1 MTDEPQT
8 TDHRHHAIK
17 VSIAITDSHT
27 TILIHSQS
35 AKPRLPLARSPLPSL
50 IVLHLRALVVYS
62 DVSSKH
68 EIEKFT
74 IGGDLSLWKLK
85 MRALLVHRGLEYA
98 LEEDDPEAP
107 STSMSDEKR
116 KQIQNRTHSTLILS
130 LSDSILREISEE
142 KTTLGIWNKVE
153 ALCMKKSLAHR
164 LFLKKRLYTFSMRE
178 GVSIQDHID
187 TFNKIIID
195 LEGVEN
201 VKISDEDKAFF
212 LLSSLPKPYED
223 FIDTVLY
230 GRISLTL
237 EDVKASLCSKEI
249 QRNENDENSGEGLV
263 ARNEKKKDQKDN
275 GGIRVTKGG
284 TIVMRGEKKNGLY
297 VSIGSSIPVNVVMTV
312 ESDVDKTK
320 VVKKF
325 KVWKALVENQRGRKL
340 KALRTY
346 NGLEFCNRKF
356 ETFCQKHDILR
367 HKTVRFT
374 PQQNGLAKRMNRT
387 IVDKTR
393 CMLINSKLSRCFWV
407 EAVSTTCYLVN
418 RSPSAAIDFKTL
430 EEIWFG
436 RPPKF
441 ENLRIFGCPAYVH
454 INQGKLNARALKG
467 FFIGYP
473 DGIKGYRVWCGEQ
486 RKCIISRDVV
496 FHEATLLKDNTASNV
511 DILTNNDSEQSAE
524 SPKLKVEFSGHE
536 RVAFDSEDMVYTEDQ
551 DIESPTLQQT
561 DLQDYQLARD
571 RERRQI
577 RAPDRLGYADLIAFV
592 LVSADEIAIE
602 ELGSYSEAISGKDCD
617 KWLAAMQEE
626 MDSLQRNK
634 TWTVVPNL
642 RNRKLISSL
651 LDMELE
657 QMNVKTAFLH
667 GNLEEQLLIKQPE
680 DQGGAIYLLLYV
692 DDMLIASKHKSEV
705 EKLKNLLKSEF
716 EMKDLGSAK
725 RILGMEI
732 FINRAAGTLFLSQE
746 KYIKKVLERFDMH
759 NSKPVL
765 TPLGSQFKLS
775 AAQLTEAEK
784 AQMDG
789 IPYAQA
795 VGSLMYAMV
804 CTRPDI
810 AFAVSVISRFL
821 SYYNKTHWGV
831 VKWIMRYHRGSS
843 TYGLLYGKSRNGV
856 SEIVGYVDSD
866 FAGDLDKRKSIS
878 GYMFMLNMCIKT
890 VQVFCD
896 NQSALQLI
904 KNPVFHERTKHID
917 VKLQFIREEAA
928 KGTVSMSKIH
938 TDMNPADA
946 LTKVLPTVKFEFCV
960 NLMGVLPNSN

>member
-1 MTDEPQT
+1 MSVWL
-8 TDHRHHAIK
+8 K
-17 VSIAITDSHT
+17 LFSW
-27 TILIHSQS
+27 LIFFLCFFSGNWFTKLTS
-35 AKPRLPLARSPLPSL
+35 D
-50 IVLHLRALVVYS
+50 IRALVVYS

-263 ARNEKKKDQKDN
+263 ARNEKKKDQKGLVKIKMFDEVTRILHGVRHAPELKRNLISLGMLDNFKYSFNSDN

-642 RNRKLISSL
+642 RNRKLISC
-651 LDMELE
+651 
-657 QMNVKTAFLH
+657 K
-667 GNLEEQLLIKQPE
+667 
-680 DQGGAIYLLLYV
+680 
-692 DDMLIASKHKSEV
+692 
-705 EKLKNLLKSEF
+705 
-716 EMKDLGSAK
+716 
-725 RILGMEI
+725 
-732 FINRAAGTLFLSQE
+732 
-746 KYIKKVLERFDMH
+746 
-759 NSKPVL
+759 
-765 TPLGSQFKLS
+765 
-775 AAQLTEAEK
+775 
-784 AQMDG
+784 
-789 IPYAQA
+789 
-795 VGSLMYAMV
+795 
-804 CTRPDI
+804 
-810 AFAVSVISRFL
+810 
-821 SYYNKTHWGV
+821 
-831 VKWIMRYHRGSS
+831 
-843 TYGLLYGKSRNGV
+843 
-856 SEIVGYVDSD
+856 
-866 FAGDLDKRKSIS
+866 
-878 GYMFMLNMCIKT
+878 
-890 VQVFCD
+890 
-896 NQSALQLI
+896 
-904 KNPVFHERTKHID
+904 
-917 VKLQFIREEAA
+917 
-928 KGTVSMSKIH
+928 
-938 TDMNPADA
+938 
-946 LTKVLPTVKFEFCV
+946 
-960 NLMGVLPNSN
+960 

>member
-1 MTDEPQT
+1 M
-8 TDHRHHAIK
+8 
-17 VSIAITDSHT
+17 S
-27 TILIHSQS
+27 
-35 AKPRLPLARSPLPSL
+35 LP
-50 IVLHLRALVVYS
+50 
-62 DVSSKH
+62 KH

-74 IGGDLSLWKLK
+74 IGGDFSLWKLK

-187 TFNKIIID
+187 TFNKIILD

-263 ARNEKKKDQKDN
+263 ARNEKKKDQKGLVKIKMFDEVTRILHGVRHAPELKRNLISLGMLDNFKYSFNSDN

-340 KALRTY
+340 KALRTD

-374 PQQNGLAKRMNRT
+374 PQQNGLTKRMNRT

-430 EEIWFG
+430 KEIWFG

-467 FFIGYP
+467 FFVGYP
-473 DGIKGYRVWCGEQ
+473 DGIKGYKVWCGEQ

-496 FHEATLLKDNTASNV
+496 FHEAALLKDNTASNV
-511 DILTNNDSEQSAE
+511 DILANNDSEQSAE

-577 RAPDRLGYADLIAFV
+577 RASDRLGYADLIAFV

-634 TWTVVPNL
+634 P
-642 RNRKLISSL
+642 
-651 LDMELE
+651 
-657 QMNVKTAFLH
+657 
-667 GNLEEQLLIKQPE
+667 GQLCQI
-680 DQGGAIYLLLYV
+680 
-692 DDMLIASKHKSEV
+692 
-705 EKLKNLLKSEF
+705 
-716 EMKDLGSAK
+716 
-725 RILGMEI
+725 
-732 FINRAAGTLFLSQE
+732 
-746 KYIKKVLERFDMH
+746 
-759 NSKPVL
+759 
-765 TPLGSQFKLS
+765 
-775 AAQLTEAEK
+775 
-784 AQMDG
+784 
-789 IPYAQA
+789 
-795 VGSLMYAMV
+795 
-804 CTRPDI
+804 
-810 AFAVSVISRFL
+810 
-821 SYYNKTHWGV
+821 
-831 VKWIMRYHRGSS
+831 
-843 TYGLLYGKSRNGV
+843 
-856 SEIVGYVDSD
+856 
-866 FAGDLDKRKSIS
+866 
-878 GYMFMLNMCIKT
+878 
-890 VQVFCD
+890 
-896 NQSALQLI
+896 
-904 KNPVFHERTKHID
+904 
-917 VKLQFIREEAA
+917 
-928 KGTVSMSKIH
+928 
-938 TDMNPADA
+938 
-946 LTKVLPTVKFEFCV
+946 
-960 NLMGVLPNSN
+960 

>member
-1 MTDEPQT
+1 M
-8 TDHRHHAIK
+8 
-17 VSIAITDSHT
+17 S
-27 TILIHSQS
+27 
-35 AKPRLPLARSPLPSL
+35 LP
-50 IVLHLRALVVYS
+50 
-62 DVSSKH
+62 KH

-74 IGGDLSLWKLK
+74 IGGDFSLWKLK

-187 TFNKIIID
+187 TFNKIILD

-340 KALRTY
+340 KALRTD

-374 PQQNGLAKRMNRT
+374 PQQNGLTKRMNRT

-430 EEIWFG
+430 KEIWFG

-467 FFIGYP
+467 FFVGYP
-473 DGIKGYRVWCGEQ
+473 DGIKGYKVWCGEQ

-496 FHEATLLKDNTASNV
+496 FHEAALLKDNTASNV
-511 DILTNNDSEQSAE
+511 DILANNDSEQSAE

-577 RAPDRLGYADLIAFV
+577 RASDRLGYADLIAFV

-602 ELGSYSEAISGKDCD
+602 ELGSYSEAIS
-617 KWLAAMQEE
+617 
-626 MDSLQRNK
+626 
-634 TWTVVPNL
+634 
-642 RNRKLISSL
+642 
-651 LDMELE
+651 DMELE

-765 TPLGSQFKLS
+765 TPLGSQFKLLV
-775 AAQLTEAEK
+775 AQLTEAEK

-821 SYYNKTHWGV
+821 SYYNKTHWGA

-866 FAGDLDKRKSIS
+866 FVGDLDKRKSIS

-946 LTKVLPTVKFEFCV
+946 LTKVLPTAKFEFCV